1 MHRLHFHRLIF
12 LVLLVFATRLAPA
25 QDAFRK
31 VLFLGNSITKHGPK
45 ADIGWSGN
53 WGMAASAEAKDYVHL
68 VTQGLTAKVGFAP
81 ETMVKN
87 IADFERAHVG
97 YDIAGK
103 LREAIDFKA
112 DLIILAISEN
122 VPALKT
128 PEEQAAFQESV
139 TKLLTALKAGRQ
151 PVMLVRSCFW
161 KNSAK
166 DQALQKASLTAGGK
180 FVDIGALSGDESNF
194 ARSERSFK
202 HAGVANHP
210 GDKGMSA
217 IAAALLKAIATK
229 K

>member
-1 MHRLHFHRLIF
+1 MLRLHFHRL
-12 LVLLVFATRLAPA
+12 LVFLILSCATLPA
-25 QDAFRK
+25 TAQEPFRK

-45 ADIGWSGN
+45 ADIDWSGD

-68 VTQGLTAKVGFAP
+68 VTSGLTAKGGAAP

-87 IADFERAHVG
+87 IADFERAHAG

-103 LREAIDFKA
+103 LREAIDFQA
-112 DLIILAISEN
+112 DLIIVAIGEN

-139 TKLLTALKAGRQ
+139 TKLLTALKAGRHS
-151 PVMLVRSCFW
+151 VVLVRSCFW
-161 KNSAK
+161 KNAAK
-166 DQALQKASLTAGGK
+166 DQALQKASAAAGGR
-180 FVDIGALSGDESNF
+180 FVDLSALAGDEGNY
-194 ARSERSFK
+194 ARSERPFK

-210 GDKGMSA
+210 GDKGMAA
-217 IAAALLKAIATK
+217 IAAALLEALGK